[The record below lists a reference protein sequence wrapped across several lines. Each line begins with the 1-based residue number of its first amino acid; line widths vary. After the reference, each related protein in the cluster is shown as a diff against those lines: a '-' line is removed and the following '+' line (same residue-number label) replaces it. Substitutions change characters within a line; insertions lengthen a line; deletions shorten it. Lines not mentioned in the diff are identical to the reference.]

1 MSLSLHP
8 QFVLDHRHDA
18 ECDGCLRS
26 FPRACRC
33 GGQIHAERGDESEA
47 GDIWLRRWCS
57 ECGID
62 WDEPIRA
69 KS

>member
-1 MSLSLHP
+1 MGFSTHP
-8 QFVLDHRHDA
+8 QFLNDHLPDA
-18 ECDGCLRS
+18 ECGGCLSS

-47 GDIWLRRWCS
+47 GDIWLKRWCS